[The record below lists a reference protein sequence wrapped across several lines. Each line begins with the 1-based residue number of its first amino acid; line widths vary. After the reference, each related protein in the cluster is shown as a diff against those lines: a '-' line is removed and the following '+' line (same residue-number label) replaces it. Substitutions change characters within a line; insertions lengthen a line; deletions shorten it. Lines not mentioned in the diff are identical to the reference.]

1 MSQTTHSGRRL
12 AAICFADIV
21 GYTRLTSHDE
31 AGALTLID
39 ILRGTARQEV
49 ESLGGRIVKFIGD
62 GVLAEFASA
71 DAALRAAL
79 NLNASFEAGSAA
91 SGMAAQLRVGVH
103 LGEITIGAD
112 GDIYGDGVNLAA
124 RLQSDAKP
132 GQVLASEDVFRVARA
147 RTAFAFEA
155 LGERT
160 LKGVEHA
167 VPVFDVMLRD
177 AGQGRTAEPFT
188 RTATEHSW
196 TAQAGMVAVGS
207 VFADRYAISQ
217 EAGSGASAV
226 VYRARDL
233 KHDRDVALKVLRR
246 ELTQSFSAD
255 RFLRE
260 IGIAAKLT
268 HPNILPLYDSGET
281 NGCFYYVT
289 PFIEGES
296 LSERLADE
304 QRLSLLDAVTIA
316 RSVAAALECAHSR
329 GIVHRDIKPANILL
343 ASGQALVAD
352 FGIARALQTHGSE
365 RLTSTGL
372 VVGTPAYM
380 SPEQA
385 VGGDEVDARSDIF
398 SLGCVLYE
406 MLTGEPPFRGPTV
419 HAIVANRLTQD
430 AADVRE
436 HRGEVPAELA
446 ELVAALLARA
456 PAERVQDAATVRA
469 LLGTLE
475 AACAELSGST
485 YARIAGRTFARARRR
500 AALLRRVAIGVAGA
514 AAVVLAT
521 WLARDTPQMRR
532 LLPAGGMQTLAV
544 LPLSNLSG
552 DVEQEF
558 FADGLTDALITDLSR
573 LPGVNVISRTSVMQ
587 YKLMRKPIREIAREL
602 RADVVV
608 EGTVIREG
616 DRVRITA
623 ALVRGR
629 DERSLWR
636 ASYEGQIDSLF
647 ALRRHVGVAVAREI
661 GVRLTPAGAQ
671 VGVKPE
677 SEEQYLK
684 GSYYAAQWRLEE
696 ALASFQRSV
705 EIDPANAAAYAAMA
719 RVYYF
724 RATFGEVAPL
734 EAFGQMRRAAAAAL
748 VQDPDNGEAHGL
760 MALVNTHFDYDWA
773 GAEQHFVRALQLS
786 PSNAQV
792 HHDYAH
798 FLLAM
803 GRGPESVEASRRS
816 VQLDPANAMLTSCL
830 GWHSL
835 FDDRFHESL
844 GHAGEAQRM
853 MPSFWALIVQGW
865 AQTGLGVHEEA
876 IESMRDAVVLA
887 PELAFARAAL
897 AHALARNGETAEA
910 RALLAE
916 LLLEA
921 RKGYVSAYDIALIY
935 AGLGE
940 NDSAFEWIAQ
950 AIAERSTFV
959 VHLTWDARL
968 MPLRSDRRF
977 TDLVERLRIPAG
989 LERPRPGRATA
1000 T

>member
-1 MSQTTHSGRRL
+1 
-12 AAICFADIV
+12 
-21 GYTRLTSHDE
+21 
-31 AGALTLID
+31 
-39 ILRGTARQEV
+39 
-49 ESLGGRIVKFIGD
+49 
-62 GVLAEFASA
+62 
-71 DAALRAAL
+71 
-79 NLNASFEAGSAA
+79 
-91 SGMAAQLRVGVH
+91 
-103 LGEITIGAD
+103 
-112 GDIYGDGVNLAA
+112 
-124 RLQSDAKP
+124 
-132 GQVLASEDVFRVARA
+132 
-147 RTAFAFEA
+147 
-155 LGERT
+155 
-160 LKGVEHA
+160 
-167 VPVFDVMLRD
+167 
-177 AGQGRTAEPFT
+177 
-188 RTATEHSW
+188 
-196 TAQAGMVAVGS
+196 
-207 VFADRYAISQ
+207 
-217 EAGSGASAV
+217 
-226 VYRARDL
+226 
-233 KHDRDVALKVLRR
+233 VLRP

-255 RFLRE
+255 RFVRE

-268 HPNILPLYDSGET
+268 HPNILPLYDSGES

-296 LSERLADE
+296 LGDRLASE
-304 QRLSLLDAVTIA
+304 QKLSLLDAVSIA

-329 GIVHRDIKPANILL
+329 GIVHRDIKPGNILL

-385 VGGDEVDARSDIF
+385 LGADEVDARSDIF

-419 HAIVANRLTQD
+419 HASLANRLTQD

-456 PAERVQDAATVRA
+456 PGERVQDAATVRA

-500 AALLRRVAIGVAGA
+500 AALLRRVGIGVAGA
-514 AAVVLAT
+514 AAVMMAT
-521 WLARDTPQMRR
+521 WLARDTPLMRR

-587 YKLMRKPIREIAREL
+587 YKLMRKPLREIAREL
-602 RADVVV
+602 KADVLV

-623 ALVRGR
+623 ALIRGR
-629 DERSLWR
+629 DEHSLWR
-636 ASYEGQIDSLF
+636 ASYEGQVDSLF
-647 ALRRHVGVAVAREI
+647 ELRRHVGVAVAREI

-671 VGVKPE
+671 VSVKPE

-696 ALASFQRSV
+696 ALVSFQRAV
-705 EIDPANAAAYAAMA
+705 EIDPANAAAYAALA
-719 RVYYF
+719 RTYYF

-760 MALVNTHFDYDWA
+760 MALVNTHFDYDWT
-773 GAEQHFVRALQLS
+773 GAEQHFIRALQLS

-803 GRGPESVEASRRS
+803 GRGPESVEASRRA

-844 GHAGEAQRM
+844 AHAGEAQRM

-865 AQTGLGVHEEA
+865 AQTGLGAHEEA
-876 IESMRDAVVLA
+876 IESLRDAVLLA
-887 PELAFARAAL
+887 PDLAFARAAL
-897 AHALARNGETAEA
+897 AHALARNGQGAEA
-910 RALLAE
+910 RALLDE
-916 LLLEA
+916 LLVEA
-921 RKGYVSAYDIALIY
+921 RKGYVSAYDIALVY

-989 LERPRPGRATA
+989 VERPRAGRATV